1 MVVQRLRS
9 GTSLPTLEGEKKK
22 LERFF
27 QVRVC
32 LELEGLKVEGLW
44 EKMCLQVDNFPFIWA
59 TLEWPAMAA
68 LMTTAELKQF

>member
-1 MVVQRLRS
+1 MGLLFPHLK
-9 GTSLPTLEGEKKK
+9 GKIKK

-32 LELEGLKVEGLW
+32 LELVGLKVEGLW

-59 TLEWPAMAA
+59 TLIWPATAVP
-68 LMTTAELKQF
+68 MTAAELKQF